1 MDAAAA
7 QAAGETALLR
17 LVLFALATVPV
28 AMAASMWDATLLP
41 ALERLMEGLE
51 PVEVAAVVAVVAVVI
66 NSLGFYMMVGG
77 DWKKKL
83 GW

>member
-1 MDAAAA
+1 
-7 QAAGETALLR
+7 
-17 LVLFALATVPV
+17 
-28 AMAASMWDATLLP
+28 MAASMWDATLLP